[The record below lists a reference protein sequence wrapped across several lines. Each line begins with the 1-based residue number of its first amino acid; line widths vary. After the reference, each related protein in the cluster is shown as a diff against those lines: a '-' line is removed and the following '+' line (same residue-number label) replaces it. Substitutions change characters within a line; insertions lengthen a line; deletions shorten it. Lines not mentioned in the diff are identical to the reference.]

1 MLVIYTLVPISKANS
16 SRELFSPYLN
26 SYHNNSKHPLIIVP
40 TKLPRTENLLAEFA
54 RFSTHNHNRTV
65 ITRSHVWKLMYHT
78 DMTLCACGIFGVR
91 VEDINIR
98 RENVWHIVNK
108 TSVQAPTIA
117 GLIQLA
123 CLASHDSLHLRTHL
137 QPSAS
142 VLLAAVPL
150 NMWRDRICLLTH
162 DVQAIVLIDL
172 PFSYPTKDT
181 PLICIFL
188 CNQKR

>member
-1 MLVIYTLVPISKANS
+1 M
-16 SRELFSPYLN
+16 
-26 SYHNNSKHPLIIVP
+26 P

-54 RFSTHNHNRTV
+54 RFSTHIHNRTV
-65 ITRSHVWKLMYHT
+65 INKVSCLEIDVDT
-78 DMTLCACGIFGVR
+78 DMTRCACVISGVR

-108 TSVQAPTIA
+108 ASVQAPTIA

-137 QPSAS
+137 QLSAS

-162 DVQAIVLIDL
+162 DVQAIVIIDL

>member
-1 MLVIYTLVPISKANS
+1 
-16 SRELFSPYLN
+16 
-26 SYHNNSKHPLIIVP
+26 
-40 TKLPRTENLLAEFA
+40 
-54 RFSTHNHNRTV
+54 
-65 ITRSHVWKLMYHT
+65 
-78 DMTLCACGIFGVR
+78 MTLCACVISGVR

-108 TSVQAPTIA
+108 ASVQAPTIA

-137 QPSAS
+137 QLSAS

-162 DVQAIVLIDL
+162 DVQAIVIIDL

-188 CNQKR
+188 CNQKTLMRTGAVWAPATVLWPSAFYRPWLGVASTPLFARWNHFIKNMSLKWATMKLHNT